1 MDILACESPIGPGF
15 QAFWDDH
22 AIALDSHVFLH
33 KDGVRPFGHRRAGE
47 DSNGFTRFE
56 WGYRFRTCG
65 EPARDGEFC
74 VAVGTQ
80 VCVPDG
86 VAIDCRIV
94 EGRQIDRC
102 LHIYRDNAAACLVQ
116 RHFLGFSDR
125 DDPLADQPL
134 HIVEPEQRPG
144 ECKAIVGQ
152 LRHYRPL
159 AATVASTA
167 PMATAR
173 ASSRSAIASMSLR
186 SITGTFACACAN
198 ATSDATAMMCGSS
211 G

>member
-15 QAFWDDH
+15 QPFWDDH

-33 KDGVRPFGHRRAGE
+33 EDGVRSFGHRRAGE
-47 DSNGFTRFE
+47 DSNGFTGFE
-56 WGYRFRTCG
+56 CG
-65 EPARDGEFC
+65 WRLCAGCEPARNGEFC

-86 VAIDCRIV
+86 IAINCRIV
-94 EGRQIDRC
+94 EGRQVDRC
-102 LHIYRDNAAACLVQ
+102 FHIDGHDAATCLVQ
-116 RHFLGFSDR
+116 RHFLGRRDR
-125 DDPLADQPL
+125 SDPLADQPL

-144 ECKAIVGQ
+144 ECKAVVGE

-159 AATVASTA
+159 AAMVASTA
-167 PMATAR
+167 PTATAR
-173 ASSRSAIASMSLR
+173 ASSRSAIASMLLR
-186 SITGTFACACAN
+186 SITGTFACGN
-198 ATSDATAMMCGSS
+198 AMSDATAMMCGSS